1 MMWDYGYG
9 FGGWWM
15 WLPGIVFG
23 GLVIAGIIVLI
34 VLFVRSASGG
44 RSGPSGSGGAYGAG
58 AGAGPAGHPQGDTA
72 KRILEERLA
81 RGEITPEQFRELSA
95 VLDEGRRSGPA

>member
-9 FGGWWM
+9 IGGWWM

-23 GLVIAGIIVLI
+23 GLVISGIVVLI
-34 VLFVRSASGG
+34 VLLVRSASGG
-44 RSGPSGSGGAYGAG
+44 HGASSAPGGAHGAGPGGAG
-58 AGAGPAGHPQGDTA
+58 AHPQADTA